1 MQRIIAIVAI
11 LAMATGLSSV
21 KAQTCQECQTD
32 NDVYCHNQTA
42 YQNCMKNAPIG
53 DIVLCP
59 TGTVCS
65 NSDDVCVDSSEV
77 STTILDVCGS
87 SGGNGAQCEVC
98 SSKYACVSS
107 TQYVRCSSS
116 GVPVTSNV
124 YSCGSDEICII
135 QSLSTFGSLCVPSCA
150 SEFVGYNASCS
161 NSVYQPA
168 TTTAAPTTTP
178 SATQKEQYCIAAEPT
193 TSYSYFF
200 ARNTDDS
207 TCTTYLYCQK
217 SGTDWIAL
225 FMTCGSSTPF
235 FDSATGKC
243 VKTKPASCSVTTT
256 TTSTTSPTDSSSTD
270 SSSSEASST
279 ESSSTESSSSEAS
292 STESSSTDASSTE
305 SSSTD
310 SSSTESSSTD
320 SSSTESSSTDSSSTE
335 SSSTDAPSTDSSS
348 TDATNPTD
356 SS

>member
-1 MQRIIAIVAI
+1 MLLSFADSRSGSFRTLQYYFMTVHRLLAGTDGTKSDKQYYQGTHKKLKVDAKQAPRLYKTADWWLGSYHSTVWIEQHYRAKEERIMQRIIAIVAI

-243 VKTKPASCSVTTT
+243 VKTKPASCS
-256 TTSTTSPTDSSSTD
+256 
-270 SSSSEASST
+270 
-279 ESSSTESSSSEAS
+279 
-292 STESSSTDASSTE
+292 
-305 SSSTD
+305 
-310 SSSTESSSTD
+310 
-320 SSSTESSSTDSSSTE
+320 
-335 SSSTDAPSTDSSS
+335 
-348 TDATNPTD
+348 
-356 SS
+356 